1 MRQLCELS
9 GHSNAKIWRLI
20 EYNLKQEP
28 PGHKKPLHDY
38 KYLILDGTFL
48 HRPKSILAV
57 MDAATNTIIAGEY
70 GVSEFSIPQ
79 LYAFLQPLKCR
90 GLTPFSCTI
99 DGNPH
104 VYKVL
109 KELWPD
115 IIIQRCLVHI
125 QRQGLSWC
133 RRFPKRTDAK
143 HLRDLFKKVCD
154 IDSHQE
160 QNQFML
166 QLSRF
171 EDRFGLDIEMQPGKG
186 KVFSDLKRARSM
198 LVKAVPNMFHYLD
211 DANIPRTTNALEGY
225 YSRLKQ
231 RYRQHRGLTRD
242 KLYSYFSWY
251 LYLKPM

>member
-1 MRQLCELS
+1 MSEQS
-9 GHSNAKIWRLI
+9 GHSEAKIKRI
-20 EYNLKQEP
+20 IQQTLKQDP
-28 PGHKKPLHDY
+28 PGHLQPLSTY

-48 HRPKSILAV
+48 HRPKSILGV
-57 MDAATNTIIAGEY
+57 MDASTNTIIAGEY

-79 LYAFLQPLKCR
+79 LYAFLQPLKRR

-115 IIIQRCLVHI
+115 IIIQRCMVHI

-143 HLRDLFKKVCD
+143 HLRNLFKQVCY
-154 IDSHQE
+154 INNHQE
-160 QNQFML
+160 QYQFML
-166 QLSRF
+166 QLRRF
-171 EDRFGLDIEMQPGKG
+171 EYRFGRDIEMQPGKG
-186 KVFSDLKRARSM
+186 KVFSDLKKARSM
-198 LVKAVPNMFHYLD
+198 LVKAVPHMFHYLD
-211 DANIPRTTNALEGY
+211 NASIPRTTNALEGY
-225 YSRLKQ
+225 YSRLKE

-242 KLYSYFSWY
+242 KLRSYFNWFF
-251 LYLKPM
+251 YLKPM

>member
-1 MRQLCELS
+1 VRQLSALS
-9 GHSNAKIWRLI
+9 GHSDAKIKRI
-20 EYNLKQEP
+20 IQRTLKQDP
-28 PGHKKPLHDY
+28 PGHIKPLSDY
-38 KYLILDGTFL
+38 NYLVLDGTFL

-57 MDAATNTIIAGEY
+57 MDAETNTIIAGEY
-70 GVSEFSIPQ
+70 GVSESSIPQ
-79 LYAFLQPLKCR
+79 LYTFLRPLKRR
-90 GLTPFSCTI
+90 GLTPVSCTI
-99 DGNPH
+99 DGNPR

-143 HLRDLFKKVCD
+143 HLRNLFKQVCY
-154 IDSHQE
+154 IDSHQQ
-160 QNQFML
+160 QNQFMR
-166 QLSRF
+166 QLIRF
-171 EDRFGLDIEMQPGKG
+171 EDRFGSDIEMQPGKG

-198 LVKAVPNMFHYLD
+198 LVKAVPHMFHYLD
-211 DANIPRTTNALEGY
+211 DANFPKTTNALEGY

-242 KLYSYFSWY
+242 KLHTYFNWY
-251 LYLKPM
+251 FYLKPM